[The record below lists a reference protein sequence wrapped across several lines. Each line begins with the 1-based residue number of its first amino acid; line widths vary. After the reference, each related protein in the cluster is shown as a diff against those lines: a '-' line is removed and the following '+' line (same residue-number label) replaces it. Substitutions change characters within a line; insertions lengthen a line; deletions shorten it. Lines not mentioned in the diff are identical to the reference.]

1 MRGGITVKIELDY
14 VKVGDYYLPDL
25 TAEPRPDR
33 SLGKYGLMRL
43 RYLKE
48 YRPIVWAKLVMDGEL
63 YAHLL
68 EVEDVANDLLD
79 SMMPGMAKEAGATE
93 ELKARD
99 PMRWV
104 GLMNCCKAQV
114 EEIIFAELI
123 YIVNTLE
130 KHQKVRRQ
138 RIRRRG
144 EKNRDGVLAKPRNS
158 QWD

>member
-1 MRGGITVKIELDY
+1 MKIELDY

-33 SLGKYGLMRL
+33 SLGKYGLMRR

-48 YRPIVWAKLVMDGEL
+48 HRPIVWAKLVMDGEL
-63 YAHLL
+63 YSHLL
-68 EVEDVANDLLD
+68 EVEDTANDLLD
-79 SMMPGMAKEAGATE
+79 SMMPEMAKEAGATE
-93 ELKARD
+93 ELKACD

-123 YIVNTLE
+123 YC
-130 KHQKVRRQ
+130 
-138 RIRRRG
+138 
-144 EKNRDGVLAKPRNS
+144 
-158 QWD
+158 